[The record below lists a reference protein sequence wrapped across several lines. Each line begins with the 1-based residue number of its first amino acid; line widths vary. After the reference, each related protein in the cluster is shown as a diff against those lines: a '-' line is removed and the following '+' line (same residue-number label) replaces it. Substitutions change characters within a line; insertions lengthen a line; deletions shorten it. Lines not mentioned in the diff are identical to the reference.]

1 MKYKKIAVL
10 KLLLKKLIEEKKVL
24 IKIKS
29 KYYFSINYLN

>member
-1 MKYKKIAVL
+1 MKYKKIEVS

-29 KYYFSINYLN
+29 KYYFLINYLN